1 MELRKIRNIS
11 VMMTDHQLVALDRW
25 RRRHMVWSRS
35 DAIRQMIDGYL
46 RHEQIAR
53 EQERNKEPARA
64 R

>member
-46 RHEQIAR
+46 EHEQMAR
-53 EQERNKEPARA
+53 EQERNRETARA